1 MVEPC
6 IELHTVCAAG
16 DVAGISDV
24 GYMASVLSARIM
36 KWPLGT
42 GAFFL
47 PPQLLC
53 SHRTIRP
60 ACTAWYGRAHM
71 GVAERAYLR
80 RSPFGLLWHN
90 G

>member
-24 GYMASVLSARIM
+24 GYMAGVLSARIM

-42 GAFFL
+42 GDFFCL
-47 PPQLLC
+47 RSCCPAIEPSGQLARLGMG
-53 SHRTIRP
+53 
-60 ACTAWYGRAHM
+60 AYGF
-71 GVAERAYLR
+71 
-80 RSPFGLLWHN
+80 S
-90 G
+90 